1 MLRALESSDF
11 IMPYVYYKHTVREV
25 YYKLT
30 DLYTLFYL
38 YFIDKKNAGPN
49 FWKNNL
55 MSPALNAWRGL
66 AFEEVCFVHREK
78 IKQALGIAAVQAEIS
93 PWRSKSSEGERAQID
108 MLIDRADRVVNIC
121 EMKYSTNDYTIDKKY
136 DAEIRRKL
144 DVFVNETHCRKA
156 LHTTLVTTYGLV
168 QNEYS
173 GRIQNVITMDSLFDD

>member
-11 IMPYVYYKHTVREV
+11 IMPYVYYNHSVREV

-49 FWKNNL
+49 YWKNNL

-93 PWRSKSSEGERAQID
+93 PWRSKSTEGDRAQID
-108 MLIDRADRVVNIC
+108 MLIDRADRVVNVC
-121 EMKYSTNDYTIDKKY
+121 EMKYSTDDYTIDKKY
-136 DAEIRRKL
+136 DAELRRKL
-144 DVFVNETHCRKA
+144 DVFANETKCRKA
-156 LHTTLVTTYGLV
+156 LHTTLVTTYGLAK
-168 QNEYS
+168 NEYS
-173 GRIQNVITMDSLFDD
+173 GRIQNVVTMDSLFD

>member
-1 MLRALESSDF
+1 
-11 IMPYVYYKHTVREV
+11 
-25 YYKLT
+25 
-30 DLYTLFYL
+30 
-38 YFIDKKNAGPN
+38 
-49 FWKNNL
+49 

-144 DVFVNETHCRKA
+144 DVFANETHCRKA